1 MTPLVQQL
9 EGERGALH
17 GCVESVDG
25 MLTAKA
31 SSQNMALA
39 ALTL

>member
-1 MTPLVQQL
+1 MTPLAKQL
-9 EGERGALH
+9 EGEKEALR

-39 ALTL
+39 VC